1 MIVAQTTSDHHHSQ
15 AATISVP
22 GRQLITQRRRRARGA
37 RPQKQ
42 HALGSN
48 FLSAIAFFH
57 AVWISR

>member
-1 MIVAQTTSDHHHSQ
+1 MIVAQTTSDHHHLQ

-37 RPQKQ
+37 RPQK